1 MQAKANLDRAQARLA
16 ELEAGSRPEE
26 IALAEARLNQ
36 AEARLA
42 NAKAGASPEEIAQAQ
57 AQVEAA
63 KAGADL
69 AKSRVSRYQQLSQ
82 QGAISQDVLEGYI
95 KEERSAAAQQ
105 QEAERRLEALRKGRS
120 SDIDQLTAAVE
131 QERQSLQQLKN
142 GPRKE
147 EIAQARSQVSEAAA
161 QVRTT
166 EVKLQDTKIVA
177 PLTGIVGNIP
187 VKIGDFLSK
196 GDTLTTV
203 TQNQTLDVQ
212 LSIPSERGP
221 ELRVGQR
228 VEGTDDKGNVIG
240 TGRISFISPQVRTT
254 SQSILAKASFDNS
267 QGQLRDG
274 QFIQAKL
281 IWNTRPG
288 VLIPTTAVVPLAG
301 KDFVYVAQTQ
311 GQSKLIARQ
320 KVVKLDRSKTHSNSY
335 RVIEGLQ
342 SGEKIIVSG
351 IQNLS
356 DGAPIIPQ
364 S

>member
-1 MQAKANLDRAQARLA
+1 
-16 ELEAGSRPEE
+16 
-26 IALAEARLNQ
+26 
-36 AEARLA
+36 
-42 NAKAGASPEEIAQAQ
+42 
-57 AQVEAA
+57 
-63 KAGADL
+63 
-69 AKSRVSRYQQLSQ
+69 
-82 QGAISQDVLEGYI
+82 VLEGYI

-120 SDIDQLTAAVE
+120 SDIDQLTAAAE

-166 EVKLQDTKIVA
+166 EVKLQDTRIVA
-177 PLTGIVGNIP
+177 PITGIVGNIP
-187 VKIGDFLSK
+187 AKIGDFLSK

-212 LSIPSERGP
+212 LSIPLEKGP
-221 ELRVGQR
+221 ELRLGQR
-228 VEGTDDKGNVIG
+228 VEGTDNQGNVLA
-240 TGRISFISPQVRTT
+240 TGRISFISPQVNTT

-274 QFIQAKL
+274 QFIQAKV

-288 VLIPTTAVVPLAG
+288 VLIPTTAISRVAG
-301 KDFVYVAQTQ
+301 QNFVFVAQEQ
-311 GQSKLIARQ
+311 GRSKLIARQ
-320 KVVKLDRSKTHSNSY
+320 KPVKLGEIQDNKY
-335 RVIEGLQ
+335 RVLEGLK
-342 SGEKIIVSG
+342 SGEKIVISG
-351 IQNLS
+351 LLNLTDS
-356 DGAPIIPQ
+356 APIIPE